1 MKKLNIE
8 EMKKVEGGVNTAIIG
23 AIVGAV
29 IAFVIGIFNGYA
41 NPQSCN
47 N

>member
-8 EMKKVEGGVNTAIIG
+8 EMKKVEGGASVALIG
-23 AIVGAV
+23 TIVGTV
-29 IAFVIGIFNGYA
+29 IAFLVGVFNGYA
-41 NPQSCN
+41 NPQKCN